1 MYKWQ
6 RGRIVEKKVA
16 VVTGTSSGF
25 GMLTALELAKREY
38 DVIATMRNVEARFNL
53 VDESKRI
60 GVANRI
66 QVQPLD
72 VTSEESIKQF
82 LPILE
87 EVRYVHVLVNNAG
100 YAAGGFVEEI
110 PLEEYKRQFE
120 TNLFGVIRVTQAV
133 LPIMRKQK
141 CGKIINLSSIS
152 GKVGFPGLS
161 PYVASKH
168 ALEGWSECLRLEVKP
183 FGIDVVLIE
192 PGSYKT
198 NIWSSGKHISEASE
212 SSPYYD
218 YMSQIER
225 YLEKGHSKFGDPKEV
240 AEKIAYIADQSNT
253 ALRYPFGRGVK
264 TGIMLKQMFSWKQW
278 ESLVL
283 QRLNKKR

>member
-1 MYKWQ
+1 ME
-6 RGRIVEKKVA
+6 RKVA

-25 GMLTALELAKREY
+25 GLLTALELAKREY
-38 DVIATMRNVEARFNL
+38 DVIATMRNVDARFNL
-53 VDESKRI
+53 VEEAKRI

-66 QVQPLD
+66 QVHQLD
-72 VTSEESIKQF
+72 VTSEESMKQF
-82 LPILE
+82 LPALE
-87 EVRYVHVLVNNAG
+87 ELQQVHVLVNNAG

-133 LPIMRKQK
+133 LPFMRKQRY
-141 CGKIINLSSIS
+141 GKIINMSSIS
-152 GKVGFPGLS
+152 GRIGFPGIS

-183 FGIDVVLIE
+183 FGIEVILIE

-198 NIWSSGKHISEASE
+198 NIWSSGKHITEASE

-218 YMSQIER
+218 YMSQIES
-225 YLEKGHSKFGDPKEV
+225 YLDKGESKFGDPKEV
-240 AEKIAYIADQSNT
+240 AEKIAQIAEQPNVS
-253 ALRYPFGRGVK
+253 LRYPIGKGVK
-264 TGIMLKQMFSWKQW
+264 AGIFFKQLVSWKQW
-278 ESLVL
+278 ERLVL
-283 QRLNKKR
+283 QRLHKKM